1 MIERVEAGHE
11 QAKNAPGA
19 EFFDSVSI
27 DFSDPDRQLFGLGW
41 MTRLP
46 NAGRFHGNLVL
57 FAAGELAEHIQIE
70 TDRPFDD
77 WANASVDGVRMTTE
91 RPLEHWSLA
100 ASGNETS
107 VELNV
112 ESVTGPRVPTDQAL
126 LEKVGIDQYEQ
137 LCNVSGTVSALGRTH
152 EVSCFGR
159 RVHCWGT
166 FAWGDFQRWRALH
179 ATAASGRAI
188 SVLAAQPVGS
198 DGHGDELRTAQLL
211 DEEEP
216 QQFLDVYLSTVYD
229 AERMPTKAGL
239 ELWETDEEIPRRFG
253 GEAICAMRAQRLGH
267 ELIVSFFRWSIDG
280 ELAYGCYEV
289 ASK

>member
-1 MIERVEAGHE
+1 MIERIEAGHE
-11 QAKNAPGA
+11 QAQSASGT

-46 NAGRFHGNLVL
+46 SAERFHGNLVL
-57 FAAGELAEHIQIE
+57 FAGGELAEHIQVE

-77 WANASVDGVRMTTE
+77 WSKASVDGLRMATE
-91 RPLEHWSLA
+91 RPLERWSLA
-100 ASGNETS
+100 ASGNQTS
-107 VELNV
+107 VELKV
-112 ESVTGPRVPTDQAL
+112 ESVMGPRVPDRAL

-137 LCNVSGTVSALGRTH
+137 LCNVSGTVIALGRAH
-152 EVSCFGR
+152 EISCLGR

-166 FAWGDFQRWRALH
+166 FAWGDFQRWRALY

-198 DGHGDELRTAQLL
+198 KGHGDELRAARLL

-216 QQFLDVYLSTVYD
+216 QQFRDVYFSTVYD
-229 AERMPTKAGL
+229 AALLPTKAGL

-253 GEAICAMRAQRLGH
+253 GEAICAMRAQRPGH

-280 ELAYGCYEV
+280 EPAYGCYEV